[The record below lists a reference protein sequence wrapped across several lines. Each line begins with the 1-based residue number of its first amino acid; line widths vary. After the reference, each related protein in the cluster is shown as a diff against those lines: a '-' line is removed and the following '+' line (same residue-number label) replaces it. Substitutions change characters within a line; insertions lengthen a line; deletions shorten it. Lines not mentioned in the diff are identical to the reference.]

1 MNKLRIIMLSLT
13 ITFTICLLSAKPLL
27 ALREVAPT
35 VGTNL
40 TQTINQE
47 KELQKQI
54 VAEKKLAP
62 HARASK
68 PMPKSLS
75 MPTKEELAAKAALK
89 GGKIPAAGAFS
100 EEIKKNQQDI
110 QTTTMAKE
118 SRDKAFKEEEI
129 GNTPVYIW
137 AGVILVLLLIAGIV
151 FLFKKAYEKKED
163 GNAIVFSIVIIMI
176 IFIIGASLV
185 FLSENETN
193 KSVQSNKQN
202 AALYIA
208 DGGIEKAIW
217 ELNHNTDYSGESN
230 ILLGNGKF
238 TVTVSTPAGLPNQ
251 RALVSTG
258 QIGLS
263 RRKIKALI
271 EKIPGSISVNSALA
285 CGGNVNMGGNAS
297 VNGGTI
303 TGVLVPVGCSV
314 STVGASTITGTPATG
329 NAPFPVF
336 EDVFGMTMAQMKGY
350 ATNKYTNPGTNP
362 ACNGITWIDGE
373 LKTNSFW
380 HGTGVL
386 IVNGD
391 FDMTGGGT
399 FTGVVYVIGAFF
411 MAGHA
416 QIQGAVL
423 SQSLADI
430 TGIFGTADL
439 YYSDTAVD
447 QANNVYPFK
456 ILTWQEVKN

>member
-1 MNKLRIIMLSLT
+1 MNRKLYT
-13 ITFTICLLSAKPLL
+13 K
-27 ALREVAPT
+27 
-35 VGTNL
+35 N
-40 TQTINQE
+40 
-47 KELQKQI
+47 KQ
-54 VAEKKLAP
+54 
-62 HARASK
+62 
-68 PMPKSLS
+68 
-75 MPTKEELAAKAALK
+75 
-89 GGKIPAAGAFS
+89 
-100 EEIKKNQQDI
+100 
-110 QTTTMAKE
+110 
-118 SRDKAFKEEEI
+118 
-129 GNTPVYIW
+129 
-137 AGVILVLLLIAGIV
+137 
-151 FLFKKAYEKKED
+151 
-163 GNAIVFSIVIIMI
+163 GNAIVFAVVVIMI
-176 IFIIGASLV
+176 IFIVGASLV
-185 FLSENETN
+185 FLSENETR
-193 KSVQSNKQN
+193 KSVQSDKQN

-217 ELNHNTDYSGESN
+217 ELNHNTSFSGESN
-230 ILLGNGKF
+230 IMLGDGKF
-238 TVTVSTPAGLPNQ
+238 TVTVSTPTGLPNQ

-271 EKIPGSISVNSALA
+271 EKIPGSISVNSALS

-314 STVGASTITGTPATG
+314 NTVGASAITGTPATG
-329 NAPFPVF
+329 NAPFPAF

-350 ATNKYTNPGTNP
+350 ATNKYTNPGNNP

-373 LKTNSFW
+373 LKTNSSW
-380 HGTGVL
+380 TGTGVL

-391 FDMTGGGT
+391 FDMTGGGN
-399 FTGVVYVIGAFF
+399 FTGVVYVVGAFF

-416 QIQGAVL
+416 QIHGSVL

-439 YYSDTAVD
+439 YYSAAAVD